1 MSPIV
6 TITRVMSKSSQQDL
20 GQLSYPGVYT
30 CLQCECFFSA
40 ANNGSQMSS
49 FPGPP
54 PKHVNGPVW
63 TIEKQLSKPDF
74 FFFWFLLVFGIKLSR
89 APTGLWS
96 RRAMHSR
103 SLGPGSRAESI
114 TCPYW
119 ATGDSSA
126 SATACPVRKLFPHF
140 PPLSALR

>member
-30 CLQCECFFSA
+30 CLQCECFFSP

-74 FFFWFLLVFGIKLSR
+74 FLVPACFWHKAEWGAHWPLVMEGNALR
-89 APTGLWS
+89 E
-96 RRAMHSR
+96 
-103 SLGPGSRAESI
+103 PGSWLQGWEHHVPFGAASN
-114 TCPYW
+114 
-119 ATGDSSA
+119 SLA
-126 SATACPVRKLFPHF
+126 SATACPMRKLFLHF